1 MHAIDVG
8 EADFEQQVIE
18 RSHEVPVIVD
28 FWAPW
33 CGPCQMLKP
42 ILEKLAE
49 EYGGRFLL
57 AKVNSDEN
65 PRLASRFGVRGI
77 PSVKAVVEG
86 RIVDEFSGALP
97 ESEVRVFIERLLP
110 SAAEKLRRQ
119 AGEQRGDGDAER
131 ARELLEEA
139 LAMEPEND
147 RIRLDLARVYLD
159 LDRPEAAREQIE
171 ALSPA
176 ARVDEEAKELESRLQ
191 LAEQSRDLPEEAEL
205 RRRIISDPNDLEA
218 RLQLA
223 NRYAAEHRYAEAMEQ
238 LLEIIRRDRGFKE
251 DIGRKQMLALFK
263 GFIKRQRAGL
273 EVEKVATGEHWLGS
287 RALELGLVDEL
298 LTSDDYLMA
307 MREQADIVEVHYVF
321 RPGLKERLF
330 SLLSKSR
337 SERAA
342 LGPQIF

>member
-33 CGPCQMLKP
+33 CGPCRMLKP

-65 PRLASRFGVRGI
+65 PRLASQFGVRGI

-205 RRRIISDPNDLEA
+205 RRRIIGDPNDLEA

-238 LLEIIRRDRGFKE
+238 LLEIIRRDRSFKE
-251 DIGRKQMLALFK
+251 DVGRKQMLALFN
-263 GFIKRQRAGL
+263 
-273 EVEKVATGEHWLGS
+273 VVDNPD
-287 RALELGLVDEL
+287 LV
-298 LTSDDYLMA
+298 
-307 MREQADIVEVHYVF
+307 REY
-321 RPGLKERLF
+321 RRRLANV
-330 SLLSKSR
+330 LH
-337 SERAA
+337 
-342 LGPQIF
+342 